1 MISKE
6 KNSVDKLLLREP
18 ASRLSSVKDKQV
30 RRKRIIEKIK
40 LAIVRKLN
48 CRNADP
54 NTCFSKYLSKELK
67 YNYTYLA
74 NVFSESESI
83 TIEHFILMHK
93 IEMVKKLIAK
103 DKLTLTEIASKLNYS
118 SVAHLSNQFKKI
130 SGITATKFREALSM
144 NAAFNYQK

>member
-6 KNSVDKLLLREP
+6 INSEDKLLLRDP
-18 ASRLSSVKDKQV
+18 ASRLSAMKDKKV

-40 LAIVRKLN
+40 FAIVKKLN
-48 CRNADP
+48 CRNTGI

-93 IEMVKKLIAK
+93 IEIVKKLITK

-130 SGITATKFREALSM
+130 SGVTSSKFRKAVLPER
-144 NAAFNYQK
+144 AFDYGK

>member
-1 MISKE
+1 MISRE
-6 KNSVDKLLLREP
+6 KKSVSKLLSREP
-18 ASRLSSVKDKQV
+18 KNGLSSMRVRKA
-30 RRKRIIEKIK
+30 RRKRIVNRIKI
-40 LAIVRKLN
+40 AIVKKLN
-48 CRNADP
+48 YRNANTD
-54 NTCFSKYLSKELK
+54 TCFSKYLSEELK

-130 SGITATKFREALSM
+130 TGVTASKFRKTMLPETV
-144 NAAFNYQK
+144 FDCGK

>member
-6 KNSVDKLLLREP
+6 INSEDKLLLRDP
-18 ASRLSSVKDKQV
+18 ASRLSAMKDKKV

-40 LAIVRKLN
+40 FAIVKKLN
-48 CRNADP
+48 CRNTGI

-130 SGITATKFREALSM
+130 TGVTASKFRKTMLPETV
-144 NAAFNYQK
+144 FDCGK

>member
-1 MISKE
+1 MPDP
-6 KNSVDKLLLREP
+6 V
-18 ASRLSSVKDKQV
+18 SRLSSMKDKKV

-40 LAIVRKLN
+40 FAIVKKLN
-48 CRNADP
+48 CRNADL

-83 TIEHFILMHK
+83 TIEHFILMRK
-93 IEMVKKLIAK
+93 IEIVKKLIAK
-103 DKLTLTEIASKLNYS
+103 DKLTLTEIAMKLNYS

-130 SGITATKFREALSM
+130 SGITATKFREALLLD
-144 NAAFNYQK
+144 ATFKYQK